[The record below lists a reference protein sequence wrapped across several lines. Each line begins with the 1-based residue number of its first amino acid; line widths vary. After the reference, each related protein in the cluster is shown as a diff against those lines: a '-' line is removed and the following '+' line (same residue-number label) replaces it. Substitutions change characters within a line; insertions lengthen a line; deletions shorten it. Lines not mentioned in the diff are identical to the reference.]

1 MKTAIIL
8 HGAPGKEEY
17 FNPHVPS
24 ASNHHWLP
32 WIQKQLMLQGY
43 VAHTPEVPDSWQP
56 QYPVWKRE
64 FERYEI
70 TQRSLLVGHSC
81 GGGFIT
87 RWLSENPDQVVDKV
101 VLVAPWLDP
110 WRYRTTDF
118 FDFTIDPNLAQRAK
132 NGFHIFNSDNDLEDV
147 QQSAYKIRDEVQ
159 NCNFRQFHHYG
170 HFCQENLGGIEF
182 RELLDLLL
190 S

>member
-17 FNPHVPS
+17 YDPTCPS

-32 WIQKQLMLQGY
+32 WLQKQLLVHNIAAY
-43 VAHTPEVPDSWQP
+43 TPEVPNCWNP
-56 QYPVWKRE
+56 EYGVWLRE
-64 FERYEI
+64 FERYDISESSI
-70 TQRSLLVGHSC
+70 LVGHSC

-87 RWLSENPDQVVDKV
+87 RWLSENKHRKVGRV

-110 WRYRTTDF
+110 ARWRTKEF
-118 FDFTIDPNLAQRAK
+118 FNFNIDPNLAQRTD
-132 NGFHIFNSDNDLEDV
+132 GFAVFNSTNDQEEI
-147 QQSAYKIRDEVQ
+147 QNSAFLIRDTVHH
-159 NCNFRQFHHYG
+159 CYFREFDNYG
-170 HFCQENLGGIEF
+170 HFCVEDMGSDQF
-182 RELLDLLL
+182 PELLEMLV